1 MEPMRLLVTDA
12 AELPPR
18 QSSVWLISTLGYF
31 SEFLVMYSDGRAA
44 QSASTIKKL
53 THRFDSALTLRV
65 ISPHAW
71 SISGFLDRHFAIRI
85 R

>member
-1 MEPMRLLVTDA
+1 MRLLVTDTA
-12 AELPPR
+12 AQSPR
-18 QSSVWLISTLGYF
+18 QSTAWLIMTLGYF
-31 SEFLVMYSDGRAA
+31 QNFLVMVSYGCEA
-44 QSASTIKKL
+44 QRASTIEKL